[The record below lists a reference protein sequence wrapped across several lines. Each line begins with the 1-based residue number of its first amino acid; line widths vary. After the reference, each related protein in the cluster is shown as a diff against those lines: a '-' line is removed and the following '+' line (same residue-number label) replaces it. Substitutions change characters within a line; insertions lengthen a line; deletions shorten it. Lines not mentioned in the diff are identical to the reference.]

1 MIRQAVARAIGQAP
15 PVSGEE
21 AAYRR
26 LAGRGYRPASV
37 IDVGAFEGHWTRLVR
52 GVFPGVPVLM
62 VEAQAGKLPALGTTA
77 AQLRDVEVCH
87 AALSATAGQ
96 TLTFYEMETG
106 SSLMPEQSNA
116 PRREANVVTRTLD
129 EVAAGLEGPIFLKL
143 DVQGAEIEV
152 LRGGGE
158 TLKRCNLVQLEV
170 ALLPYNKGAPT
181 FLETLTFM
189 DDRGLVP
196 LDFGGMVRPDG
207 INLVQ
212 TDVLFVPRD
221 SPLRPDYFR
230 F

>member
-1 MIRQAVARAIGQAP
+1 MSS
-15 PVSGEE
+15 VSREE

-26 LAGRGYRPASV
+26 LAGRGYRPAAV

-52 GVFPGVPVLM
+52 EVFPAVPVLM
-62 VEAQAGKLPALGTTA
+62 VEAQAGKIPALRAAA
-77 AQLRDVEVCH
+77 AQMGSVEVCH

-106 SSLMPEQSNA
+106 SSLKPEQSNA
-116 PRREANVVTRTLD
+116 PRRETTVVTRVLD
-129 EVAAGLEGPIFLKL
+129 EVAAGVEGPMFLKL
-143 DVQGAEIEV
+143 DVQGAELDV

-158 TLKRCNLVQLEV
+158 TLARCDLVQLEV
-170 ALLPYNKGAPT
+170 ALLPYNEGAPT

-189 DDRGLVP
+189 DERDFVP

-207 INLVQ
+207 VNLVQ
-212 TDVLFVPRD
+212 TDVLLVPRD